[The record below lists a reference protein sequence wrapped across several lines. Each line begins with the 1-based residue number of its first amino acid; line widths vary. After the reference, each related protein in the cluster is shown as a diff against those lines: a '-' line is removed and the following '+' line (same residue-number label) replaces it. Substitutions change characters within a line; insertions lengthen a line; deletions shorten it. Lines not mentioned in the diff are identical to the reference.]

1 MNSNRPRPLAR
12 GRLFVHM
19 GSGRSDLSQ
28 FGVLAERRG
37 IEGGSQEGPLL
48 YIILKRSFRKL
59 YSLRQRIRSDK
70 RNGQIEE
77 KHGEQFF
84 HDGTAFLLCGINT
97 NRIIAHKLY
106 NLQSSFP
113 PIVIVAIL
121 LLTWYNVYVQI
132 CPPGTGG
139 GAADP
144 LSEKRHRDCLLSGR
158 PLRGRQALPA

>member
-1 MNSNRPRPLAR
+1 MTNM
-12 GRLFVHM
+12 GRQWNGQERDRCRF
-19 GSGRSDLSQ
+19 R
-28 FGVLAERRG
+28 FGTAGGAE
-37 IEGGSQEGPLL
+37 
-48 YIILKRSFRKL
+48 
-59 YSLRQRIRSDK
+59 
-70 RNGQIEE
+70 NGQIEE

-84 HDGTAFLLCGINT
+84 HDGTAFLLCRINT
-97 NRIIAHKLY
+97 NRIIVYKLY
-106 NLQSSFP
+106 NLQSPFP

-139 GAADP
+139 GAAADP

>member
-1 MNSNRPRPLAR
+1 MTNM
-12 GRLFVHM
+12 GRQWNGQERDRCRF
-19 GSGRSDLSQ
+19 R
-28 FGVLAERRG
+28 FGTAGGAE
-37 IEGGSQEGPLL
+37 
-48 YIILKRSFRKL
+48 
-59 YSLRQRIRSDK
+59 
-70 RNGQIEE
+70 NGQIEE

-84 HDGTAFLLCGINT
+84 HDGTAFFLCRINT
-97 NRIIAHKLY
+97 NRIIVYKLY

-113 PIVIVAIL
+113 LIVIVAIL

>member
-1 MNSNRPRPLAR
+1 M
-12 GRLFVHM
+12 
-19 GSGRSDLSQ
+19 
-28 FGVLAERRG
+28 
-37 IEGGSQEGPLL
+37 
-48 YIILKRSFRKL
+48 

-84 HDGTAFLLCGINT
+84 HDGTVFFLCRINT
-97 NRIIAHKLY
+97 NRIIVYKLY
-106 NLQSSFP
+106 NLQSLFA

>member
-1 MNSNRPRPLAR
+1 M
-12 GRLFVHM
+12 
-19 GSGRSDLSQ
+19 
-28 FGVLAERRG
+28 
-37 IEGGSQEGPLL
+37 
-48 YIILKRSFRKL
+48 

-97 NRIIAHKLY
+97 NRIIVYKLY
-106 NLQSSFP
+106 NLQSPFP
-113 PIVIVAIL
+113 HIVIVAIL

-132 CPPGTGG
+132 CQPGTGG

>member
-1 MNSNRPRPLAR
+1 M
-12 GRLFVHM
+12 
-19 GSGRSDLSQ
+19 
-28 FGVLAERRG
+28 
-37 IEGGSQEGPLL
+37 
-48 YIILKRSFRKL
+48 

-84 HDGTAFLLCGINT
+84 YDGTAYLLCRINT
-97 NRIIAHKLY
+97 NRIIVYKLY

-139 GAADP
+139 SAADP